1 MFRLLDLSFHGVSL
15 SRFLSPALR
24 VCEEFVKSAPA
35 ANAGGPRA
43 FVYISA
49 EDCNRPLV
57 PAGYIQAKREA
68 ELGIERMLLDRPG
81 FRGVYIRPSAS
92 PFLSSLLPSFLPSF
106 LLGPADAAADAP
118 HPCAACRV
126 PRARKQA

>member
-1 MFRLLDLSFHGVSL
+1 M
-15 SRFLSPALR
+15 
-24 VCEEFVKSAPA
+24 CEEFVKSAPA

-92 PFLSSLLPSFLPSF
+92 PILYFLTSLFPPSSPPSCSDLPTLTPTLPT
-106 LLGPADAAADAP
+106 PAP
-118 HPCAACRV
+118 RAAC
-126 PRARKQA
+126 RARKQA

>member
-1 MFRLLDLSFHGVSL
+1 M
-15 SRFLSPALR
+15 
-24 VCEEFVKSAPA
+24 CEEFVKSPPA

-92 PFLSSLLPSFLPSF
+92 PILTSFPPSCSDLPTLTPTLPT
-106 LLGPADAAADAP
+106 LAG
-118 HPCAACRV
+118 AAC
-126 PRARKQA
+126 RARKQA